1 MAHGVIRTDR
11 MLGTDAAPALVSLK
25 YMGSGTTATDIDN
38 GCVVLLDGLMT
49 NEREIYK
56 AKTPAANSA
65 IRDIVV
71 VASDETMYDER
82 KKNLDEFYNPAGKA
96 ARGYRLHS
104 GDIFSVTA
112 DVLSAAATIT
122 KGNVVE
128 LQADVK
134 LKVTSSLT
142 ANSTQV
148 GVIADINKVGRYTY
162 YAIEVL

>member
-11 MLGTDAAPALVSLK
+11 MLGTDAAPALVSLR

-49 NEREIYK
+49 GEREIYK
-56 AKTPAANSA
+56 AKTPAAGSDLG
-65 IRDIVV
+65 DIVV

-82 KKNLDEFYNPAGKA
+82 NKNLDEFYNKAGKT
-96 ARGYRLHS
+96 ARGYRLHK

-112 DVLSAAATIT
+112 DVLTGSDIT
-122 KGNVVE
+122 KGDIVE

-134 LKVTSSLT
+134 LKVVGSLT
-142 ANSTQV
+142 QDSTQV
-148 GVIADINKVGRYTY
+148 GVIADINQVGRYTY
-162 YAIEVL
+162 YAIEVK